1 MIKFFAVFL
10 VQMCR
15 QLVVLQENDKQ
26 RQRGSGIHE
35 CSNSSETISNGN
47 GFPLFRIAG
56 ENLEF
61 LDDTNILPF
70 FHHLKE
76 GVDVQGFYDAIAEEW
91 QEEKRLHVFILI
103 ICIRIIIKLNTE
115 CIKDCKANL

>member
-1 MIKFFAVFL
+1 M
-10 VQMCR
+10 
-15 QLVVLQENDKQ
+15 VLQENDKQ

-47 GFPLFRIAG
+47 SFPLFRIAG

-61 LDDTNILPF
+61 LDDTNVLPF

-76 GVDVQGFYDAIAEEW
+76 GVDVQGFDQRCRGRMAGRKAAARFYSHN
-91 QEEKRLHVFILI
+91 LHSDHH
-103 ICIRIIIKLNTE
+103 KT
-115 CIKDCKANL
+115 